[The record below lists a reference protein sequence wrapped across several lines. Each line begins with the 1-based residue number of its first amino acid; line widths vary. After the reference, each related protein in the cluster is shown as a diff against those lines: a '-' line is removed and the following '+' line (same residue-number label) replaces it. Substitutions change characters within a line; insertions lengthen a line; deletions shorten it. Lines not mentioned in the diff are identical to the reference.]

1 MPFCLYALAMTI
13 ATVFTRNVPA
23 AVVCALLVA
32 AALPLSAA
40 DRMAPGQWEFTL
52 TGNGESRTMKQCMT
66 ADQANEMNGD
76 AKTARGF
83 AEKRNNGRCTIKSYD
98 IQGNTVKY
106 SLVCGDRTIDSS
118 TTFSGDTSEGTL
130 TTTTADG
137 KVDAKTVKARR
148 LGSCP

>member
-1 MPFCLYALAMTI
+1 MYALAMTI
-13 ATVFTRNVPA
+13 TTVLKRGFPVT
-23 AVVCALLVA
+23 VVCALFVA
-32 AALPLSAA
+32 ASLPLSAA
-40 DRMAPGQWEFTL
+40 DRMAPGQWEFKL

-83 AEKRNNGRCTIKSYD
+83 AEKRMNGRCAIKSYD

-137 KVDAKTVKARR
+137 KVDAKVVKARR